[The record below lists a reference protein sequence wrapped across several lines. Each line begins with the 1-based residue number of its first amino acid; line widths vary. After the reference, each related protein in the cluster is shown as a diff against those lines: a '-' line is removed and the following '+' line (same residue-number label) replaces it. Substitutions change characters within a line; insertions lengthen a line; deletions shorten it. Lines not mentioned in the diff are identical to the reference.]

1 MRKAR
6 LLGNGRSFYHVMSR
20 VVDRRMVFNARDK
33 EVFRKILRNQE
44 AFTGVRVV
52 TYCLMSNHFHL
63 LLEVPDRETLAP
75 LDEEGLL
82 AILPLLHEAVAVETV
97 RQELERARV
106 AGDER
111 WHEEILERYERRR
124 GDLSLFLKELKLR
137 VTFYMNKRLERT
149 GTLWEGRYKSVLVED
164 CERALQTISAY
175 IDLNPVRAGIVSN
188 PEDYRWCGYAEAFS
202 GRRGAK
208 LAREG
213 LGVMLSEALQDP
225 DFKSD
230 WRRTSAR
237 YRLFLYE
244 EGQAMAPDPE
254 RDQCGR
260 IGFAEA
266 EVEAVRKQAGVMSVP
281 RVLRHRVRYFCD
293 GAVLGTAEFVNGVF
307 EREQEKQKRFGEK
320 RTTGAR
326 RMRGADWGELRVLR
340 DLQKDVIGE

>member
-1 MRKAR
+1 MVFKAR
-6 LLGNGRSFYHVMSR
+6 E
-20 VVDRRMVFNARDK
+20 K

-63 LLEVPDRETLAP
+63 LLEVPDRESLAP

-82 AILPLLHEAVAVETV
+82 AVLPLLHDEVVVEGV
-97 RQELERARV
+97 RQELEHARE

-111 WHEEILERYERRR
+111 WHREILDRYERRR

-137 VTFYMNKRLERT
+137 VTFYMNKRLGRT

-164 CERALQTISAY
+164 CERALLTISAY

-188 PEDYRWCGYAEAFS
+188 PEDYRWCGYAEALS

-208 LAREG
+208 KARAGLA
-213 LGVMLSEALQDP
+213 LMLSEALQDP
-225 DFKSD
+225 DFKGD

-244 EGQAMAPDPE
+244 EGQEVASDPE
-254 RDQCGR
+254 RGERGRCG
-260 IGFAEA
+260 FTEA
-266 EVEAVRKQAGVMSVP
+266 AVEAVRETEGVMPVQK
-281 RVLRHRVRYFCD
+281 VLRHRVRYFCD
-293 GAVLGTAEFVNGVF
+293 GAVLGTAAFVNGVF
-307 EREQEKQKRFGEK
+307 EREQEQRRRFGEK

-326 RMRGADWGELRVLR
+326 RMRGAEWGELRVLR
-340 DLQKDVIGE
+340 DLQKDVIGT